1 MGFTLLRSFW
11 IQALAAPNTTSED
24 WNPFHWWSNWKQ
36 DWSYALKVEVLLKG
50 LKCSSQP
57 SLPWLIWWSLS
68 VLLHIIIQCRFSVSV
83 SQSLFLENSS
93 DESLTSIK
101 VSWQGYKWDA
111 WEIMMWLCGFCFFL
125 QMWLWISIHCC
136 LTGENTH
143 YLAKYEA
150 EVFSINMK
158 RPLWRLMPESN
169 MLHHR

>member
-111 WEIMMWLCGFCFFL
+111 WEIMMWLCGFFFFNWWEHSLFSKVWGRSL
-125 QMWLWISIHCC
+125 QYKHEAAVVAPNAWIEHVAS
-136 LTGENTH
+136 
-143 YLAKYEA
+143 
-150 EVFSINMK
+150 
-158 RPLWRLMPESN
+158 PLKKIK
-169 MLHHR
+169 